1 MNKGRTIIG
10 VASEGLKPAGLFA
23 AGAVVLF
30 AFGAAAAGIFFLA
43 GSVAILLFFRDPERK
58 AHARPGEVF
67 SPADGRVVAVGPVG
81 EERYLRG
88 SALRVSV
95 FMSLFNVHIN
105 RIPFP
110 GRVLEVRHVPGG
122 FRMAHLDDA
131 SLQNERTEILME
143 DPSGRRILMVQVAGL
158 VARRIICRLVSGDRV
173 ETGRR
178 FGLICSGWRVDL
190 YLPPETVPA
199 VKPGDRVRAGLSVIK
214 KLEPNG

>member
-1 MNKGRTIIG
+1 MNEGHTIIG
-10 VASEGLKPAGLFA
+10 VASEGLKPAGLSA

-30 AFGAAAAGIFFLA
+30 AIGFSAAGIFFLA
-43 GSVAILLFFRDPERK
+43 GSVAVLLFFRDPERK
-58 AHARPGEVF
+58 THLRPGEVF
-67 SPADGRVVAVGPVG
+67 SPADGRVVAVEPVL
-81 EERYLRG
+81 EERYLQG

-131 SLQNERTEILME
+131 SLRNERTEILME
-143 DPSGRRILMVQVAGL
+143 DPSGRRTLMVQVAGL
-158 VARRIICRLVSGDRV
+158 VARRIICRLASGDRV

-178 FGLICSGWRVDL
+178 FGLICFGSRVDL

-199 VKPGDRVRAGLSVIK
+199 VKPGDRVRAGLSVVGR
-214 KLEPNG
+214 LEAGG